1 MSARR
6 STRRTAGQSPARL
19 GQGDGFG
26 VVAAHKWASETR
38 KTATT
43 MMPPAPSTPPTQRQ
57 PHVDETKPTGPTEP
71 DAAGALAGAAGGSA
85 AWATA
90 LKLAVA
96 LVAVCAITENVA
108 STAYGKFGLDAAV
121 MTVPPRIGWWL
132 MELPVTVSFIYTFF
146 VVGGPQAGQPI
157 PRFLAAVMCI
167 HYSYRGWIFPYMIRT
182 APGATSNFSL
192 VPAVGGWVVTVLH
205 GYLNGA
211 WFSTHGTHL
220 RGTKWLKDPRFIA
233 GIAIYVV
240 GLAQIVRHDTIMRE
254 LRSTPGPRY
263 RIPHGG
269 TFDEVT
275 CAHYFWELVAWLG
288 FWLMSS
294 GPNGLFILL
303 VSVANLVPR
312 AKATHGWYL
321 DHFGDEYAVLNRTY
335 LVPGVW

>member
-1 MSARR
+1 MHPTPSSLRGDIQD
-6 STRRTAGQSPARL
+6 TAPA
-19 GQGDGFG
+19 DGG
-26 VVAAHKWASETR
+26 
-38 KTATT
+38 
-43 MMPPAPSTPPTQRQ
+43 
-57 PHVDETKPTGPTEP
+57 
-71 DAAGALAGAAGGSA
+71 AGGGSA

-90 LKLAVA
+90 KTLAVA
-96 LVAVCAITENVA
+96 LVAVTTITEHVS

-132 MELPVTVSFIYTFF
+132 MELPVTVTFIYTFF

-157 PRFLAAVMCI
+157 PRFLAAVMCV
-167 HYSYRGWIFPYMIRT
+167 HYSYRGWIFPYMIRA

-220 RGTKWLKDPRFIA
+220 RGTTWLRDPRFIA

-254 LRSTPGPRY
+254 LRYRHFDAMFIFCDWALRHHATHNHAVRAAGRGHLGPCPSSPLTDAFVPIFNALDCSLRSTPGPRY

-303 VSVANLVPR
+303 VSVSNLVPR
-312 AKATHGWYL
+312 
-321 DHFGDEYAVLNRTY
+321 VC
-335 LVPGVW
+335 